1 MRTPLTEECLKG
13 PGCPPDID
21 LRYCSKWPN
30 NCPLVH
36 IRGSDIILENPQQ
49 KLF

>member
-1 MRTPLTEECLKG
+1 MRTPLTEECMRG

-21 LRYCSKWPN
+21 LRNCPKFPN

-36 IRGSDIILENPQQ
+36 VHGSEIVIGDPQQ

>member
-21 LRYCSKWPN
+21 LRYCSKWPD
-30 NCPLVH
+30 NCPLVY